1 MSKTGVSVIFCIIL
15 FSTSFLVLA
24 TNPVLAGEKVI
35 VVGDNDYPPLCYLD
49 ESNNPAGFD
58 VDLIIAIAR
67 KAGIDIEIKLL
78 PWAEARKMVEEG
90 KADVLL
96 GVNYTRTRAKLY
108 DFTESYLENRQVI
121 FVRSDNYVV
130 KSLDDLRNLKVGV
143 QRADVALDFIGDY
156 PDITLEYF
164 ENQQLALKALGQ
176 NEVDAVIGN
185 YYTGLY
191 WLQKLSLENEI
202 KVVGIPLSIT
212 KYGLGVKKGQNQ
224 ELLKKLNGAI
234 VKLKATGE
242 LDSLKTKWFGEF
254 PYEKRLYFNRIR
266 TYVIVGIFI
275 FTAILLFTLW
285 LNRLLQ
291 QKVEKATYE
300 LNLAYQELSAQK
312 DLMDKMLEHELNG
325 IITLDENRIIKRIN
339 NSALRILGITDKQL
353 EGKHFSFTPLKD
365 YFPEPFLERA
375 YRGQTCSL
383 NEFRVS
389 VEGQTKFLSMNFI
402 SIPSIRA
409 VLINFRDVTEEKKSL
424 ELMINRDKLITVGQ
438 LVAGFVHE
446 IKNPLFTVKSYL
458 ELLPLKANDPIFREE
473 VINIIKN
480 ELDHVQK
487 LINDLLNYARPQNS
501 KKEIVI
507 LEEVIVPL
515 LNLLEP
521 QFIAKQITVF
531 KENLGFAVYAD
542 PMQLRHVFMNL
553 LLNAIDAIQDNGEI
567 IIKAAEDG
575 DKIKI
580 EVQDTGIGIPPQH
593 LNQIFNLFFTSKK
606 DGNGIGLAICQKL
619 IQENGGS
626 ILVDS
631 TPGAGTTFTI
641 FLPKGVP
648 LSFQHEKVG

>member
-1 MSKTGVSVIFCIIL
+1 MSKKGVRVIFGIIL
-15 FSTSFLVLA
+15 FIASFLVLA
-24 TNPVLAGEKVI
+24 ANLALAREKVI

-49 ESNNPAGFD
+49 GNDNPAGFD
-58 VDLIIAIAR
+58 VDLIVAVAR

-78 PWAEARKMVEEG
+78 PWAEARKMVEDG

-130 KSLDDLRNLKVGV
+130 KSFDDLRNLKVGV

-164 ENQQLALKALGQ
+164 ENQQQALKALGQ

-191 WLQKLSLENEI
+191 WLQKLNLENKI

-212 KYGLGVKKGQNQ
+212 RYGLGVKKGQNQ

-234 VKLKATGE
+234 VKLKTTGE
-242 LDSLKTKWFGEF
+242 LDSLKTKWFGES

-266 TYVIVGIFI
+266 TYVILGIFI
-275 FTAILLFTLW
+275 FTAILLFILW

-291 QKVEKATYE
+291 QKVERATYE
-300 LNLAYQELSAQK
+300 LNLAYRELAAQK

-339 NSALRILGITDKQL
+339 NSALRILGISEKQM

-375 YRGQTCSL
+375 YQGQTCSL
-383 NEFRVS
+383 NEHRVV
-389 VEGQTKFLSMNFI
+389 VEGQTKYLSINFI

-458 ELLPLKANDPIFREE
+458 ELLPLKANDPAFREE

-480 ELDHVQK
+480 ELDNVQK

-501 KKEIVI
+501 KKEMVV
-507 LEEVIVPL
+507 LEEVIAPL

-553 LLNAIDAIQDNGEI
+553 LLNAIDAIQGKGEI
-567 IIKAAEDG
+567 KIKAAEYG

-580 EVQDTGIGIPPQH
+580 EVQDTGVGIPPQY

-648 LSFQHEKVG
+648 LTVQDEKVG

>member
-1 MSKTGVSVIFCIIL
+1 MSKTGVSVIFCIVL
-15 FSTSFLVLA
+15 LSASFLVLA
-24 TNPVLAGEKVI
+24 TNQVLAGEKVI

-49 ESNNPAGFD
+49 GNNNPAGFD
-58 VDLIIAIAR
+58 VDLIIAVAR

-108 DFTESYLENRQVI
+108 DFTEAYLENRQVI
-121 FVRSDNYVV
+121 FVGSDNYVV
-130 KSLDDLRNLKVGV
+130 KSFDDLRNLKVGV

-164 ENQQLALKALGQ
+164 ENQQQALKALGQ

-191 WLQKLSLENEI
+191 WLQKLNLENKI

-234 VKLKATGE
+234 VKLKTTGE

-291 QKVEKATYE
+291 QRVEKATYE

-365 YFPEPFLERA
+365 YFPEPFLEQA
-375 YRGQTCSL
+375 FRGQTCSL
-383 NEFRVS
+383 NEYRVV
-389 VEGQTKFLSMNFI
+389 VEGQTKFLSANFI
-402 SIPSIRA
+402 SIPSIGA

-446 IKNPLFTVKSYL
+446 IKNSLFTVKSYL
-458 ELLPLKANDPIFREE
+458 ELLPLKANDPAYREE

-501 KKEIVI
+501 KKEIVV
-507 LEEVIVPL
+507 LDEVIAPL

-580 EVQDTGIGIPPQH
+580 EVQDTGIGIPPQY

-631 TPGAGTTFTI
+631 TPGEGTTFTI

-648 LSFQHEKVG
+648 LTVQDEKVG